1 MSTLAN
7 KASLIS
13 SWARGPFPNAR
24 YHWSTHS
31 RFSRSAF
38 GPTGSSGKFQFLR
51 ANSRLLFSKKSS
63 RETPVSGSLLSGWPP
78 SSPLTCIGYQIAN
91 SSLRKEARCAKAS
104 AELRVS
110 QCTMC
115 NPAPFRITYPL
126 GQRVGEGRVPRPRD
140 HASRQLNSH
149 CKSSAV
155 RRLIRLLSAEM
166 IASANFF
173 LSRCS
178 SKIFSSTVLRAINR

>member
-1 MSTLAN
+1 MANCRNNPPRDIRTAILAPSFLLGIKTPILRFKTPRVAEPVTAGAIHQGQPRTTRMSTLAN

-63 RETPVSGSLLSGWPP
+63 RATPVSGSLLSGWPP

-91 SSLRKEARCAKAS
+91 SSLRKEARFAKAS

-110 QCTMC
+110 QCT
-115 NPAPFRITYPL
+115 P
-126 GQRVGEGRVPRPRD
+126 
-140 HASRQLNSH
+140 
-149 CKSSAV
+149 
-155 RRLIRLLSAEM
+155 
-166 IASANFF
+166 
-173 LSRCS
+173 
-178 SKIFSSTVLRAINR
+178 